1 MTCVLQGG
9 RVIGR
14 KSTPTKIQNDNDKKR
29 KTIAIIIRE
38 DGCADMS
45 VLKGFNGVQSFQ
57 LRDRIR

>member
-1 MTCVLQGG
+1 M
-9 RVIGR
+9 IGR